1 MDERNTVKEE
11 LTKAFE
17 EKHGAFLSE
26 LEQMPAGTREE
37 KEERRKFLKRYSLR
51 DDFQMEAMQAYR
63 PGAYKRF
70 LERLEDPHKSW
81 EKGHAKE
88 QDIDIASAKNKQD
101 IATLAF
107 VEAINKAVCSYTGK
121 NQKGE
126 RYSFLACLGVIYR
139 HEAGK
144 EGAKNDLAGAGIS
157 DTGIPE
163 RNLQRIVRLAR
174 ATRSMMQREGIHKPS
189 EEVLDKL
196 QEAAGYKCTKKELEL
211 VRALVFH
218 TNLQVSISPREDED
232 GDTLECHLPDER
244 NGNQEVEDREA
255 ARNILKEFCENI
267 ERKWSMISSGKEM
280 REKNIIRLFFSS
292 NILKELKLDGNGKPY
307 PKEPA
312 GDEGFYLILEHQG
325 DFLYKEML
333 YEKYLRRALVEY
345 PENFYEVYAKLLRR
359 DFDFSD
365 TLIAN
370 LEGKNKSSIS
380 RARAKYVELV
390 RVLCDYYG
398 EKDEY

>member
-1 MDERNTVKEE
+1 MNERNAVKEE

-17 EKHGAFLSE
+17 KKHRAFLSE
-26 LEQMPAGTREE
+26 LEQMPAGTKEE
-37 KEERRKFLKRYSLR
+37 KEERRKFFKKYPLK

-70 LERLEDPHKSW
+70 MERLADPHKSW
-81 EKGHAKE
+81 EKGYARE
-88 QDIDIASAKNKQD
+88 QDTDIASAKNKQD

-107 VEAINKAVCSYTGK
+107 VEAINKAVCSYTGI
-121 NQKGE
+121 NRKGE

-139 HEAGK
+139 QAAEKEA
-144 EGAKNDLAGAGIS
+144 AKNDLAEAGIS

-174 ATRSMMQREGIHKPS
+174 ATRTMMQREGIHKPS
-189 EEVLDKL
+189 KEVLDKL
-196 QEAAGYKCTKKELEL
+196 QEAVSYKCTKKELEL
-211 VRALVFH
+211 VQALVFH

-232 GDTLECHLPDER
+232 GEALEYYLPDER
-244 NGNQEVEDREA
+244 YGNQEVEDREA

-267 ERKWSMISSGKEM
+267 ERKWDMISSGKEL
-280 REKNIIRLFFSS
+280 REKNTIRLFFSS
-292 NILKELKLDGNGKPY
+292 NMLKELKLDGNGKPY

-312 GDEGFYLILEHQG
+312 GDEGFYLLLEPQG
-325 DFLYKEML
+325 DFLYREML
-333 YEKYLRRALVEY
+333 YEKYLHRALVEY
-345 PENFYEVYAKLLRR
+345 PENFYEVYVKLLRR

-380 RARAKYVELV
+380 RAREKYVELV
-390 RVLCDYYG
+390 RALCVYYR
-398 EKDEY
+398 EDEY